1 MSKHLVIVESPAKC
15 KKIEKILGSD
25 YKCVATYGHIFELS
39 SLEQIDFQKYE
50 QNKYKTIKSK
60 KDKIKSLSEHICK
73 TRQNNRDIII
83 ASDNDREG
91 EGIAYHLC
99 LNYNLPVKSTKR
111 IIFNE
116 ITEKAIQ
123 CAISNPSKIDL
134 NMVHSQQTRQ
144 ILDLCLGFKV
154 SPLLWKNVYYGLSA
168 GRCQTPAL
176 QMIRDCEL
184 EIEKYCESPHFE
196 WSGYGIFGDKQW
208 NFKLVFSEKQDK
220 DSIEHYMNACK
231 NHDFYLSREDCSKL
245 DKRYPP
251 LPFMTSTLQ
260 QYCFKSFGFSSKSTM
275 KYAQDLYESGLITYM
290 RTDSTKIS
298 KDFAVNIINYIKDTY
313 GKHYVSSSP
322 YSRCENKKKEN
333 SQGAHE
339 CIRVTNIHTKNI
351 DINKNFSI
359 QHQRIYMAIWKHTIQ
374 CLMKE
379 SQYEKYILSID
390 APDNNIYVRNIYKC
404 RFIGYEIVNESEI
417 CTMDYDYMRL
427 ILPNQDTQMPVK
439 HHYTICE
446 NTVKN
451 IPKLLN
457 ESMLIKKLESYNIGR
472 PSTYASIIQS
482 LESKYISVEQNQK
495 IGCFDYIQMKLNG
508 DEITHEETKKEVYES
523 KKFKVNDKGI
533 NALQYLSHHFK
544 SIFDYDFTTNMESE
558 LDNIARGEQT
568 KYSVCSKF
576 NSMLDDVIK
585 HCSNTESEYKIKN
598 NSTKINLGKHENNA
612 VYLCKGKFGY
622 YLEHK
627 KEKYSIPETIL
638 PKSETIDTLDF
649 TIDKAIQHIHEKK
662 AEKNS
667 QILRNIDNDSSVRQ
681 SAHGHYIFYKNSK
694 MKQPKFINMK
704 NLENV
709 DYMTC
714 DIDILKQYIIQEKDQ
729 KKPKYSKYKK
739 YKK

>member
-50 QNKYKTIKSK
+50 QNTYKIIKSK
-60 KDKIKSLSEHICK
+60 KDKIRSLSEQIYK
-73 TRQNNRDIII
+73 TQQNNRDIII

-99 LNYNLPVKSTKR
+99 LNYNLPINSTKR

-116 ITEKAIQ
+116 ITEKAIKY
-123 CAISNPSKIDL
+123 AVSNPSKIDL

-184 EIEKYCESPHFE
+184 EIEKYCESPQFE
-196 WSGYGIFGDKQW
+196 WSGHGIFGDKQW
-208 NFKLVFSEKQDK
+208 NFKLLFTEKQDK
-220 DSIEHYMNACK
+220 DSINQFICVCK
-231 NHDFYLSREDCSKL
+231 DYDFYLSRKDCSKL
-245 DKRYPP
+245 EKRYPP

-260 QYCFKSFGFSSKSTM
+260 QYCFKSFGFSSKTTM
-275 KYAQDLYESGLITYM
+275 RYAQDLYESGLITYM

-298 KDFAVNIINYIKDTY
+298 REFAVNIIKYIQKTY
-313 GKHYVSSSP
+313 GEHFVSSSP

-339 CIRVTNIHTKNI
+339 CIRVTNIHTNNI
-351 DINKNFSI
+351 DMDKKFSI
-359 QHQRIYMAIWKHTIQ
+359 QHQRIYNAIWKHTIQ

-390 APDNNIYVRNIYKC
+390 APHQNVYIKNIYKC
-404 RFIGYEIVNESEI
+404 KFIGYETINESEE
-417 CTMDYDYMRL
+417 CTLDYDYMKL
-427 ILPNQDTQMPVK
+427 ILPSQDSQMPIK
-439 HHYTICE
+439 HHCSVCE
-446 NTVKN
+446 NMVKN
-451 IPKLLN
+451 VPKLLN

-482 LESKYISVEQNQK
+482 LESKYISVEQNQQ
-495 IGCFDYIQMKLNG
+495 IGCFDYIQIKLNG
-508 DEITHEETKKEVYES
+508 NEITRQETKKEVYET

-533 NALQYLSHHFK
+533 NALKYLSHHFQ
-544 SIFDYDFTTNMESE
+544 SIFDYDFTTTMESQ
-558 LDNIARGEQT
+558 LDHIAHGEQT

-576 NSMLDDVIK
+576 NSMLDDVINK
-585 HCSNTESEYKIKN
+585 CENTDSDYKIKN

-612 VYLCKGKFGY
+612 VYLCRGKFGY

-627 KEKYSIPETIL
+627 KEKYSISESII
-638 PKSETIDTLDF
+638 PKSLTIDAVDF
-649 TIDKAIQHIHEKK
+649 TVDKAIHHINERK
-662 AEKNS
+662 AEKNA
-667 QILRNIDNDSSVRQ
+667 QILRVIDDDSSVRQ
-681 SAHGHYIFYKNSK
+681 SAHGHYIFYKTSK
-694 MKQPKFINMK
+694 MKKPKFINLK
-704 NLENV
+704 KLEQV

-714 DIDILKQYIIQEKDQ
+714 DIDILKQYILQEKDQ
-729 KKPKYSKYKK
+729 KIPKYSKYKK